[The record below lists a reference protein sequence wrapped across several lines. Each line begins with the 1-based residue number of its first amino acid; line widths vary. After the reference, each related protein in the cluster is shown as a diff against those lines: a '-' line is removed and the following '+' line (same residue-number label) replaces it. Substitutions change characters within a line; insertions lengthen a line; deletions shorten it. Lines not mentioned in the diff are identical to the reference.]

1 MNSLHWS
8 PFSVAQKTYR
18 KRNTYIFK
26 VLPLVLLENNSS
38 KFKRVLLNHGD
49 IHVLQILQV
58 FCFILTKLLSQCQAN
73 LDISKWMVYID
84 QKRCNAVAF
93 YKADVVVYT

>member
-1 MNSLHWS
+1 M
-8 PFSVAQKTYR
+8 AQKTYI

-26 VLPLVLLENNSS
+26 VLPLVLLKNNSS

-58 FCFILTKLLSQCQAN
+58 FLFHSN
-73 LDISKWMVYID
+73 
-84 QKRCNAVAF
+84 
-93 YKADVVVYT
+93 

>member
-1 MNSLHWS
+1 MVIYM
-8 PFSVAQKTYR
+8 FCRFYR
-18 KRNTYIFK
+18 Y
-26 VLPLVLLENNSS
+26 
-38 KFKRVLLNHGD
+38 
-49 IHVLQILQV
+49 